1 MEDALLNQA
10 QHRVAAEQQVAT
22 MQEQL
27 QQAAE
32 VIVKA
37 AEDNAAYHNLLTNPE
52 LLARYVSELF
62 APDGPY
68 PTELPQDRLAAEV
81 AANETYSQRW
91 SAPAAYQ
98 RPQMDIPS
106 PGVQSV
112 STDGDFYSVF
122 SHLMDTNPAAAAQYL
137 STHGTPDALRSKMLI
152 SLEPQG

>member
-10 QHRVAAEQQVAT
+10 QQRVEAVNQIGA

-32 VIVKA
+32 VIVRA

-52 LLARYVSELF
+52 LLAEYVTKLF

-81 AANETYSQRW
+81 AMNEEYGQRW
-91 SAPAAYQ
+91 SAPTAYE
-98 RPQMDIPS
+98 RPQLDIPA
-106 PGVQSV
+106 PGVQNGSG
-112 STDGDFYSVF
+112 TGDFYSTF
-122 SHLMDTNPAAAAQYL
+122 SQLMDTNPVAAAQYL
-137 STHGTPDALRSKMLI
+137 STYGTPDALRSKMLI
-152 SLEPQG
+152 SEG